1 MHAFLPLHLLAV
13 VPTFAELLSP
23 VPELELG
30 LVLQLAAA
38 GSTVGAVVALRARAR
53 WPEADVWRIT
63 TAWSLVGLVIG
74 VAAVVVAAL
83 L

>member
-1 MHAFLPLHLLAV
+1 MHAFQALHPLFVLPTVAGV
-13 VPTFAELLSP
+13 VSP
-23 VPELELG
+23 VPELG